1 MRHFNKDSRD
11 YEFVDK
17 LEAGLALTGSDAKS
31 LRLQTVQFANSKIE
45 IKNGVPFLENLHIPI
60 YKYSQGQI
68 IDVSHSRQLL
78 LKAKEIA
85 RLQSY
90 RHQKYAI
97 IPITIFLSG
106 KWFKVEI
113 GIGKKI
119 KKYEKREKIKAREFQ
134 KSRSA

>member
-1 MRHFNKDSRD
+1 MRHFNKDSHD
-11 YEFVDK
+11 YAFVDK
-17 LEAGLALTGSDAKS
+17 LEAGLALSGSDVKS
-31 LRLQTVQFANSKIE
+31 LRTQTVQFANSKID
-45 IKNGVPFLENLHIPI
+45 IINGVPYIENLHIPV

-68 IDVSHSRQLL
+68 IDVSRSRQLL

-85 RLQSY
+85 KLQSY
-90 RHQKYAI
+90 RHQKYAL
-97 IPITIFLSG
+97 IPISIFLSG

-134 KSRSA
+134 RGKI

>member
-1 MRHFNKDSRD
+1 MRHFNKDSHD
-11 YEFVDK
+11 YAFVDK
-17 LEAGLALTGSDAKS
+17 LEAGLALSGSDVKS
-31 LRLQTVQFANSKIE
+31 LRTQTVQFANSKID
-45 IKNGVPFLENLHIPI
+45 IIDGVPYIENLHIPV

-68 IDVSHSRQLL
+68 IDISRSRPLL

-85 RLQSY
+85 KLQSY
-90 RHQKYAI
+90 RHQKYAL
-97 IPITIFLSG
+97 IPIAIFLSG

-134 KSRSA
+134 RGKI